1 VATRSPLEPL
11 DAGEHPIAPARGG
24 YSPRRRVARIAL
36 LLCGLAVLAVV
47 FRSIG
52 WPAIASNLARI
63 GGWFA
68 ALVGL
73 YGLAQIAFALG
84 WWVLFDTDRPRPA
97 FPRLFAVYLSGD
109 SFNYLAPGGVAGEP
123 LKARMLRGAV
133 STGDAVASLTIH
145 KHADLLAQWIF
156 VSLGVAVA
164 LWRFP
169 MALAARLLGL
179 AGAGALGGL
188 LLLLTWGLRRGTYS
202 PVLRWL
208 ARWKFL
214 AARLDRFQG
223 PAADLDSRIRDFYR
237 LHRARYAAAAAWCF
251 LGWCGGLLETY
262 LLLRLL
268 VPGSG
273 WAAAFA
279 VEALAMALNTM
290 LIFIP
295 GRVGSAE
302 GVRVGVFLVLSLPA
316 GAGAAYSLARRG
328 RELAWILP
336 GLVVFL
342 RWQARQLAG
351 ASAPAGEQP

>member
-1 VATRSPLEPL
+1 LRAVRS
-11 DAGEHPIAPARGG
+11 
-24 YSPRRRVARIAL
+24 AL

-47 FRSIG
+47 FRSVG

-68 ALVGL
+68 ALVAL
-73 YGLAQIAFALG
+73 YGLAQLAFAQG
-84 WWVLFDTDRPRPA
+84 WRVLFDEGRPRPS
-97 FPRLFAVYLSGD
+97 FPRLFAVYLAGD
-109 SFNYLAPGGVAGEP
+109 SLNYLAPGGVAGEP
-123 LKARMLRGAV
+123 LKARMLRGAA

-169 MALAARLLGL
+169 MAPAARLLAL
-179 AGAGALGGL
+179 VGAGSLGVL
-188 LLLLTWGLRRGTYS
+188 LLLLTWGLSRGTYS

-208 ARWKFL
+208 ARWRFL
-214 AARLDRFQG
+214 AARLDRFQR
-223 PAADLDSRIRDFYR
+223 PAADLDGRIRDFYR
-237 LHRARYAAAAAWCF
+237 LHRGRYAAATVWCF

-273 WAAAFA
+273 SAAAFA
-279 VEALAMALNTM
+279 VEALAMALNNM

-302 GVRVGVFLVLSLPA
+302 GVRVGVFLVLGLPA

-328 RELAWILP
+328 RELAWVLP
-336 GLVVFL
+336 GLMAFL
-342 RWQARQLAG
+342 QWQTRRLSPAG
-351 ASAPAGEQP
+351 AGEKP

>member
-11 DAGEHPIAPARGG
+11 DAGEHPIVPARGG
-24 YSPRRRVARIAL
+24 SSPGRRTARIAL
-36 LLCGLAVLAVV
+36 LLCGLAVLAGV

-68 ALVGL
+68 ALVAL
-73 YGLAQIAFALG
+73 YGLAQLAFALG
-84 WWVLFDTDRPRPA
+84 WWVLFDTGRPRPS
-97 FPRLFAVYLSGD
+97 FPRLFAVYLAGD
-109 SFNYLAPGGVAGEP
+109 SFNYLAPGGIAGEP
-123 LKARMLRGAV
+123 LKARMLRGAA

-156 VSLGVAVA
+156 VSLGVAIA

-169 MALAARLLGL
+169 LALAARLAAL
-179 AGAGALGGL
+179 AGAGALGVL
-188 LLLLTWGLRRGTYS
+188 LLLLTWGLSRGTYS

-214 AARLDRFQG
+214 AARLDRFHG
-223 PAADLDSRIRDFYR
+223 PAAELDGRIRDFYR
-237 LHRARYAAAAAWCF
+237 LHRGRYAAATGWCF

-262 LLLRLL
+262 LLLSLL

-279 VEALAMALNTM
+279 VEALAMALNNM

-302 GVRVGVFLVLSLPA
+302 GVRVGVFMVLGLPA

-328 RELAWILP
+328 RELAWVLP
-336 GLVVFL
+336 GLVAFL
-342 RWQARQLAG
+342 QRQARQL
-351 ASAPAGEQP
+351 SPARRLSE